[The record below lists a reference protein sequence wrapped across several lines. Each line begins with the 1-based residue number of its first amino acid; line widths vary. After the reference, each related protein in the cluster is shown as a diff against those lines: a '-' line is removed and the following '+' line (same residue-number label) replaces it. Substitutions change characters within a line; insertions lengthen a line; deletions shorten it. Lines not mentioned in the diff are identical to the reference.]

1 VAPCGQWR
9 RRVLQRG
16 AEARSRG
23 HEMRS
28 IPLPPLLPAR
38 AGDTAGAAAA
48 PVHDG
53 IGQSGSNGS
62 GRVEFDETVGLLA
75 SLTTF
80 QSSSNEASLPAGS
93 QRREQNDPLAL
104 PGHPAPAPAAAAA
117 AAAAAQTGAAAAA
130 AADAPRASTV
140 LAKPGMQLQLSA
152 VAPQRHRV
160 GGSSNGRSSS
170 ALGDDGGSSSS
181 SSSSSDSDDS
191 DDGSGSSD
199 EESSD
204 SSDWAMSEEERGIW
218 VKAVDPNRPKRP
230 QSAFILFSV
239 EQQRVLRKQATTA
252 RSTGSIQKQIGAA
265 WQTMVCY
272 PPSRV

>member
-1 VAPCGQWR
+1 
-9 RRVLQRG
+9 
-16 AEARSRG
+16 
-23 HEMRS
+23 M
-28 IPLPPLLPAR
+28 
-38 AGDTAGAAAA
+38 
-48 PVHDG
+48 HDG
-53 IGQSGSNGS
+53 IGQPGSNGS

-80 QSSSNEASLPAGS
+80 QSSSNESSLPAGS
-93 QRREQNDPLAL
+93 QRREQNDHLAL
-104 PGHPAPAPAAAAA
+104 PGHPAPA

-130 AADAPRASTV
+130 AAPRASTV

-239 EQQRVLRKQATTA
+239 EQQRVLRKQSTTA